1 METKIPTG
9 TAVMDWLLEGG
20 YDKDSIT
27 TIYGPGGSG
36 KTNLALLFIA
46 NSITDKAVIYVETEG
61 SFSLARFKQICPNYK
76 KALERIIFVKPVSLE
91 DQKDMLL
98 NLKKMMSPKIGAVI
112 IDTLATLYRVELSQT
127 RNVFD
132 ANRNLRIQLG
142 ELGDITTKFHVPI
155 LITNQV
161 YADLKSPERGKIK
174 AIGGDIIKYA
184 SKTLI
189 ELQNLEDGKKKAI
202 LRKHRSLP
210 EKEIE
215 FRISETGLDEVQ

>member
-1 METKIPTG
+1 METKLSTG

-27 TIYGPGGSG
+27 TIYGPAGSG

-46 NSITDKAVIYVETEG
+46 NSMTDKAVIYVDTEG
-61 SFSLARFKQICPNYK
+61 SFSLARFKQICPDYK
-76 KALERIIFVKPVSLE
+76 KALDRIIFLKPVSLE
-91 DQKDMLL
+91 DQKDLL
-98 NLKKMMSPKIGAVI
+98 LKLKKMMNNKIGAVI
-112 IDTLATLYRVELSQT
+112 IDTIATLYRVELSQT
-127 RNVFD
+127 RNIFD
-132 ANRNLRIQLG
+132 SNRNLRIQLG
-142 ELGDITTKFHVPI
+142 ELGDITTKYHIPI

-161 YADLKSPERGKIK
+161 YADLKGPERGKIK

-189 ELQNLEDGKKKAI
+189 ELQNLPDGTKKAI

-210 EKEIE
+210 EKEVI
-215 FRISETGLDEVQ
+215 FRIKEDGLEEV

>member
-1 METKIPTG
+1 METKLSTG

-27 TIYGPGGSG
+27 TIYGPAGSG

-46 NSITDKAVIYVETEG
+46 NSMTDKAVIYVDTEG
-61 SFSLARFKQICPNYK
+61 SFSLARFKQICPDYK
-76 KALERIIFVKPVSLE
+76 KALDRIIFLKPVSLE
-91 DQKDMLL
+91 DQKDLL
-98 NLKKMMSPKIGAVI
+98 LKLKKMMNNKIGAVI
-112 IDTLATLYRVELSQT
+112 IDTIATLYMVELSQT
-127 RNVFD
+127 RNIFD

-142 ELGDITTKFHVPI
+142 ELGDITTKYHIPI

-161 YADLKSPERGKIK
+161 YADLKGPERGKIK

-189 ELQNLEDGKKKAI
+189 ELQNLPDGTKKAI

-210 EKEIE
+210 EKEVI
-215 FRISETGLDEVQ
+215 FRIKEDGLEEV

>member
-1 METKIPTG
+1 METKLSTG

-27 TIYGPGGSG
+27 TIYGPAGSG

-46 NSITDKAVIYVETEG
+46 NSMTDKAVIYVDTEG
-61 SFSLARFKQICPNYK
+61 SFSLARFKQICPDYK
-76 KALERIIFVKPVSLE
+76 KALDRIIFLKPVSLE
-91 DQKDMLL
+91 DQKDLL
-98 NLKKMMSPKIGAVI
+98 LKLKKMMNNKIGAVI
-112 IDTLATLYRVELSQT
+112 IDTIATLYRVELSQT
-127 RNVFD
+127 RNIFD

-142 ELGDITTKFHVPI
+142 ELGDITTKYHIPI

-161 YADLKSPERGKIK
+161 YADLKGPERGKIK

-189 ELQNLEDGKKKAI
+189 ELQNLPDGTKKAI

-210 EKEIE
+210 EKEVIL
-215 FRISETGLDEVQ
+215 RIKEDGLEEV

>member
-1 METKIPTG
+1 METKLSTG

-27 TIYGPGGSG
+27 TIYGPAGSG

-46 NSITDKAVIYVETEG
+46 NSMTDKAVIYVDTEG
-61 SFSLARFKQICPNYK
+61 SFSLARFKQICPDYK
-76 KALERIIFVKPVSLE
+76 KALDRIIFLKPVSLE
-91 DQKDMLL
+91 DQKDLL
-98 NLKKMMSPKIGAVI
+98 LKLKKMMNNKIGAVI
-112 IDTLATLYRVELSQT
+112 IDTIATLYRVELSQT
-127 RNVFD
+127 RNIFD

-142 ELGDITTKFHVPI
+142 ELGDITTKYHIPI

-161 YADLKSPERGKIK
+161 YADLKGPERGKIK

-189 ELQNLEDGKKKAI
+189 ELQNLPDGTKKAI

-210 EKEIE
+210 EKEVI
-215 FRISETGLDEVQ
+215 FRIKEDGLEEV